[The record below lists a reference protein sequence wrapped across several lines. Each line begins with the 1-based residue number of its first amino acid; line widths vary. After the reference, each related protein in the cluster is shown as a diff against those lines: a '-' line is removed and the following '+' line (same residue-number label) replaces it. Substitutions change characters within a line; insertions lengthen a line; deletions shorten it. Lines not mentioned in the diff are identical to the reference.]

1 MTIHETCAG
10 YWQGCF
16 VCADYLPDRVFFCR
30 RANLARFGS
39 GYVETEEAEGEG
51 GGRPWKSGGECRTQ
65 RRAPGGQFL
74 KDGAQAGESGREGE
88 ADFRKSGAGAWWNGR
103 RFRTRRR

>member
-39 GYVETEEAEGEG
+39 GYVETEEGHGRANRSAE
-51 GGRPWKSGGECRTQ
+51 RSAV
-65 RRAPGGQFL
+65 RRADSF
-74 KDGAQAGESGREGE
+74 
-88 ADFRKSGAGAWWNGR
+88 
-103 RFRTRRR
+103 